1 MGKREITLETVK
13 PFKVSGGIFTDEMLL
28 LVDWCDRYMCKQ
40 FIEIGRRLG
49 GSTRFLAM
57 MAKRAR
63 GKLVSIDGD
72 VKYLEGIKDSLRQL
86 ELIDYVEF
94 ITAFSPWVPYDMSWV
109 FDFLLID
116 GDHRFIP
123 TLVDYQAFS
132 YFVRKGGLIAF
143 HDVHLE
149 FTHRAMMRVAA
160 EDALKLLDRRRSLQL
175 WEKTIPWGRKR
186 KQTLQEL
193 QG

>member
-1 MGKREITLETVK
+1 MGKRKITLEDVIL
-13 PFKVSGGIFTDEMLL
+13 FKVPGGISTDEMLF
-28 LVDWCDRYMCKQ
+28 LVDWCERYESKR

-49 GSTRFLAM
+49 GSTRFFSFLAS
-57 MAKRAR
+57 RVG
-63 GKLVSIDGD
+63 GKLISIDGD
-72 VKYLEGIKDSLRQL
+72 AKYLEGIKKVLSDSG
-86 ELIDYVEF
+86 LIDYVEF
-94 ITAFSPWVPYDMSWV
+94 ITAFSPWIPYDMTWE

-132 YFVRKGGLIAF
+132 YFVKKGGLIAF

-149 FTHRAMMRVAA
+149 FTHRAMMRAAA
-160 EDALKLLDRRRSLQL
+160 EDDLKLLDRRRSLQL

-186 KQTLQEL
+186 KQPLSEL
-193 QG
+193 R